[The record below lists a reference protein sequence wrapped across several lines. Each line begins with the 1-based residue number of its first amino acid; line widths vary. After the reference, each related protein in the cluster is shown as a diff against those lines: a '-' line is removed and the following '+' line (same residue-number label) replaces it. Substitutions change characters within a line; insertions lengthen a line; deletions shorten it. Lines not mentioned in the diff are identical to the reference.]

1 VQFDWLTEQ
10 WPLTPEQQA
19 AQPRSNRPLSAS
31 ASHAELLAQAAVA
44 KAAAVGAADVR
55 RARSK
60 LNDQTLNRMMANL
73 TPRRNE
79 AAKTSTISA
88 TPALLVLR
96 PSSAHQFAR
105 PPSAKIFAVNAFSHS
120 SQRYLDAHATRSDV
134 PSKPPTTANE
144 KSGGTLRVHEDGR
157 RGK

>member
-1 VQFDWLTEQ
+1 
-10 WPLTPEQQA
+10 
-19 AQPRSNRPLSAS
+19 
-31 ASHAELLAQAAVA
+31 
-44 KAAAVGAADVR
+44 
-55 RARSK
+55 
-60 LNDQTLNRMMANL
+60 MMANL

-144 KSGGTLRVHEDGR
+144 KTGGTLRVHEDGR